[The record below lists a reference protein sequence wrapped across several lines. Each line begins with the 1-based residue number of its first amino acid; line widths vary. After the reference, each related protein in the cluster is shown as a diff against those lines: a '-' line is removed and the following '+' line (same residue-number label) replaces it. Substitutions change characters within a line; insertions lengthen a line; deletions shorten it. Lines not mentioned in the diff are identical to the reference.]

1 MHFYFRR
8 YADEHLLTEIQD
20 PRSDEELDLSGL
32 DATCNFCLQ
41 NSKLSQQAT
50 RGARN
55 PNLQVAIMHVQHIQ
69 LFRERLSEKVHATSP
84 KGIVSGF
91 EFTVLQRNLKE
102 WHERPQT
109 YVLRL
114 LKESNKRMFDS
125 YIVRNGVNHIPYY
138 LSGLLRAHFYRQPF
152 LKQLYVASFLWT
164 SVKNEWNSQNAI

>member
-50 RGARN
+50 RGACN
-55 PNLQVAIMHVQHIQ
+55 LNLQVAIVGVQHIQ
-69 LFRERLSEKVHATSP
+69 LFRERLSEKVHVTSP
-84 KGIVSGF
+84 KGIVGGF

-102 WHERPQT
+102 QHERPWT
-109 YVLRL
+109 CLRV
-114 LKESNKRMFDS
+114 LKESKKRMFDG
-125 YIVRNGVNHIPYY
+125 YIVRNGLLIISHITFQDCHVHIFTDN
-138 LSGLLRAHFYRQPF
+138 LSRNSCMQP
-152 LKQLYVASFLWT
+152 ASFGLP
-164 SVKNEWNSQNAI
+164 